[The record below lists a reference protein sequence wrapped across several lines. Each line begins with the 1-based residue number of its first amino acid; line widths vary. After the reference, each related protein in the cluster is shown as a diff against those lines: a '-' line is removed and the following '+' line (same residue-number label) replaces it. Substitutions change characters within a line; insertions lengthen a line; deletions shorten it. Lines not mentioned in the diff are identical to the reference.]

1 MLADEREEK
10 RGWWPWARRVGAAGV
25 VWVVA
30 HGAWAHDGNELL
42 KHCLEPIETAESSY
56 CLGYISGAADMLGDD
71 ICVPKEVNRGQMN
84 DIAVRY
90 LQAHP
95 ELRQRS
101 GVDLAEE
108 ALKEAFPC
116 KR

>member
-1 MLADEREEK
+1 MPTDK
-10 RGWWPWARRVGAAGV
+10 RTAKGRCLWAHKLIGAGA
-25 VWVVA
+25 VWVMA
-30 HGAWAHDGNELL
+30 CGSGWAHDGNELL

-56 CLGYISGAADMLGDD
+56 CLGYISGAADALGDD

-84 DIAVRY
+84 DIVVRY
-90 LQAHP
+90 LQTHS

-101 GVDLAEE
+101 GAELAEE

>member
-1 MLADEREEK
+1 MLAGKRE
-10 RGWWPWARRVGAAGV
+10 WWPWARRVGAAGV
-25 VWVVA
+25 VWVVV

-42 KHCLEPIETAESSY
+42 KHCLEPMGTAESSY

-71 ICVPKEVNRGQMN
+71 ICAPKEVNRGQMN
-84 DIAVRY
+84 DIVVRY

-101 GVDLAEE
+101 GIDLARA

>member
-1 MLADEREEK
+1 
-10 RGWWPWARRVGAAGV
+10 
-25 VWVVA
+25 
-30 HGAWAHDGNELL
+30 
-42 KHCLEPIETAESSY
+42 
-56 CLGYISGAADMLGDD
+56 LGDD

-84 DIAVRY
+84 DIVVRY
-90 LQAHP
+90 LQAHS

-101 GVDLAEE
+101 GAELAEE

>member
-1 MLADEREEK
+1 VLADEREEK

-30 HGAWAHDGNELL
+30 HGASAHDGNELL

-56 CLGYISGAADMLGDD
+56 CLGYISAAADILGDD

-108 ALKEAFPC
+108 ALKAAFPC